1 MPIFENMC
9 YTCRKVEEVVTK
21 WDTPVSEC
29 PMCGSERKRL
39 VSAPAKTA
47 MKWGECW
54 GTQGV
59 NGVYDRGL
67 GATYH
72 TSMEREAIC
81 KAKGLVPLSEVGGD
95 DFVTNRL
102 AAEKDIKAQQDKIL
116 QTYLDKVEHYGGD
129 VKAKVRAIEE
139 TLPAND
145 CLGNEGNVAVL
156 NANTFTGEKVDFEPT
171 RTSIL

>member
-1 MPIFENMC
+1 
-9 YTCRKVEEVVTK
+9 
-21 WDTPVSEC
+21 
-29 PMCGSERKRL
+29 
-39 VSAPAKTA
+39 
-47 MKWGECW
+47 
-54 GTQGV
+54 
-59 NGVYDRGL
+59 
-67 GATYH
+67 
-72 TSMEREAIC
+72 MEREAIC

-116 QTYLDKVEHYGGD
+116 QTYLDKVETYGGD